1 MRESNHEGIMPTTL
15 GILDLLGL
23 LRRLR
28 GLLEIDTSEA
38 GLREWLRQVVAFGE
52 FLTDLTGIEWDD
64 DAINILKTA
73 VESDE
78 VYAAVYAVLKR
89 FLEAPVD
96 PDDPLPI
103 LDVTSLTEVWP
114 SQRVSTGDEPAAF
127 IPIPWI
133 TIIGLIIKLIGWIK
147 ERRDAK

>member
-1 MRESNHEGIMPTTL
+1 MPTTL

-89 FLEAPVD
+89 FLDAPVD

-103 LDVTSLTEVWP
+103 LDVSPIEAVCP
-114 SQRVSTGDEPAAF
+114 AQSYTGPGPATF

-147 ERRDAK
+147 ERSNA